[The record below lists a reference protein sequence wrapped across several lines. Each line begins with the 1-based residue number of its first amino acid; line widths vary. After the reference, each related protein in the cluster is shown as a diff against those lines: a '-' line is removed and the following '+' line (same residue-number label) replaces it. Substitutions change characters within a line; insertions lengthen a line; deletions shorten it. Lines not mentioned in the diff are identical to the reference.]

1 MDYQKLAQSLI
12 ELSTWVLDETDG
24 STLNWVDQGCDLG
37 NFPASL
43 NEFAERFTTTDS
55 ARLVHC
61 VEHAFLTL
69 QSFEETLMERH
80 SHRILSV
87 SAKSMKDEN
96 GRCVLV
102 GTVQDVSRWVSEEYS
117 KIQSLYDNYMLSSN
131 DGYWDWYI
139 QEDYEYMSPRFWEI
153 FGFDPSEKEHKPSA
167 WQDLIFESDLNIAL
181 SNFDK
186 HVATRG
192 QHPYEQE
199 VRYRHKN
206 GSTVIVFCRGRVVE
220 WDEEG
225 NPIRMVGVHSDITP
239 LKQKQLALQE
249 ALDFQKLL
257 IDVNTDMIFVKDER
271 FIVRLAN
278 PSFLN
283 LYPESQRDK
292 IIGYTT
298 IESFTPE
305 EAERFLEADKIA
317 LEHGESEIYETLGD
331 RIFLTKKIRFEDKSG
346 ETFILGIARDVSTL
360 RATEARLEKTN
371 QEFEE
376 FAYRTSHD
384 LRSPLISCKNV
395 LKFTRES
402 IAKNKLDV
410 VARHIDAIE
419 QSLTKMEQLV
429 GSILQITQNRHQPP
443 LISHCNLK
451 ETLEKCL
458 VQFTDSEEHSEIEI
472 TVDWRVQTVIRTD
485 ETLVM
490 SILDNLISNAVKY
503 ADSDKAQ
510 SVIEI
515 TGYSRQQNVVIE
527 VNDNGIGIAS
537 DKVERLFSMF
547 SRLHPGKGQGTGL
560 GLYMAKNN
568 AVKLGGDLYYTKSDL
583 GTKFTLELPIHGSPD
598 LLY

>member
-12 ELSTWVLDETDG
+12 GLSTWVLKEAEGNTISWG
-24 STLNWVDQGCDLG
+24 EHGCDLG
-37 NFPASL
+37 DFPPSL

-61 VEHAFLTL
+61 VERALQSH
-69 QSFEETLMERH
+69 QSFEETFMERH
-80 SHRILSV
+80 THRVLSV
-87 SAKSMKDEN
+87 KAESMRDES
-96 GRCVLV
+96 GRLVLV
-102 GTVQDVSRWVSEEYS
+102 GIVQDVSRWVSEEYG

-167 WQDLIFESDLNIAL
+167 WQDLIFESDLNVAL
-181 SNFDK
+181 ANFEK
-186 HVATRG
+186 HVATKG

-199 VRYRHKN
+199 VRYKHKN
-206 GSTVIVFCRGRVVE
+206 GSTVVVFCRGRVVE
-220 WDEEG
+220 WDKDG
-225 NPIRMVGVHSDITP
+225 NPIRMVGVHSDITA

-257 IDVNTDMIFVKDER
+257 IDVNTDMIFVKDDR
-271 FIVRLAN
+271 FVVRLAN
-278 PSFLN
+278 PSFMK

-292 IIGYTT
+292 IIGHTT

-305 EAERFLEADKIA
+305 EAERFLEADRIA
-317 LEHGESEIYETLGD
+317 LEQGESEIYETLGD
-331 RIFLTKKIRFEDKSG
+331 RIYLTKKIRFEDKSG
-346 ETFILGIARDVSTL
+346 KTFILGIARDVSAL

-429 GSILQITQNRHQPP
+429 GSILKITQNRHQLP
-443 LISHCNLK
+443 LITHCNLK
-451 ETLEKCL
+451 EIVERCL
-458 VQFTDSEEHSEIEI
+458 VQFIDLEEYSEIEI
-472 TVDWRVQTVIRTD
+472 TVDWCVQTVIRTD

-503 ADSDKAQ
+503 ADPDKDR
-510 SVIEI
+510 SFIEI
-515 TGYSRQQNVVIE
+515 TGYSSQQNVVIE
-527 VNDNGIGIAS
+527 VNDNGLGIAS

-568 AVKLGGDLYYTKSDL
+568 AIKLGGDLYYTKSDL
-583 GTKFTLELPIHGSPD
+583 GTKFTLELPIHGNPD
-598 LLY
+598 LHS